1 MNLSVRPI
9 MELYLL
15 YSHGKLDPLCVDE
28 LLMETFANMFASLG
42 DMDLA
47 IEFANRTTSVSLQER
62 YKQMAADPRYSNSNF
77 WNGMDRCCRGCF
89 KITKNVLWC
98 GCCRITYCGVECQ
111 QKDWKKHRGT
121 CTYVKK

>member
-1 MNLSVRPI
+1 

-47 IEFANRTTSVSLQER
+47 IEFAGKTTSVSLQER
-62 YKQMAADPRYSNSNF
+62 YKQMAVAATYNNSDC
-77 WNGMDRCCRGCF
+77 WKGMDRCCRGCF
-89 KITKNVLWC
+89 KIGKPGVDLLWC
-98 GCCRITYCGVECQ
+98 GCCQITYCGVECQ
-111 QKDWKKHRGT
+111 QKDWKRHRGT